1 MLHDANVVTAAASVR
16 EMKVLFGA
24 NARRAS
30 VLDAVSMRTIVRVEN
45 ERN

>member
-1 MLHDANVVTAAASVR
+1 MVHDAKVVTGAASVR

-30 VLDAVSMRTIVRVEN
+30 VLDADSMRAIVRVASEGN
-45 ERN
+45 

>member
-30 VLDAVSMRTIVRVEN
+30 VLDVDSMSTSMRVVSEGN
-45 ERN
+45 